1 MNDDAIIRALLGQ
14 PRSIALVG
22 ASDDPLRPS
31 HSVMQRLLAH
41 GHRLHPVNPTRAGR
55 MILGCEVV
63 ANLADIQ
70 EPIDIVD
77 VFRRSDAVDTLVNEV
92 LMLSPMPEAIWL
104 QLGVRDP
111 VAEQRAR
118 QAGVT
123 VIVDR
128 CPAIEIARLAL

>member
-1 MNDDAIIRALLGQ
+1 MNDDAIVRALLGR

-22 ASDDPLRPS
+22 ASDDPVRPS
-31 HSVMQRLLAH
+31 HQVMQRLLAH
-41 GHRLHPVNPTRAGR
+41 GHRLYPVNPSGAGR

-63 ANLADIQ
+63 ASLADIQ
-70 EPIDIVD
+70 QPIDIVD
-77 VFRRSDAVDTLVNEV
+77 VFRRSDAVAALVNEM
-92 LMLSPMPEAIWL
+92 LMLSPLPEALWL

-128 CPAIEIARLAL
+128 CPAIEITRLAL